1 MKKPISVL
9 LSILIV
15 FSALNALSFGVSAAE
30 SDDAAGSKTDI
41 LFGDVNGD
49 GTVDFDDV
57 LGINAIIGD
66 ESVSEETKIIADV
79 NDDGAVTYADAVEL
93 KTALDNGDIYSLT
106 IYDRL
111 SDAGFCGKNGSN
123 VKYIIKKDGK
133 AIIFGSGAIKDSRI
147 SQIWLYSAEELIIK
161 NGVTVIGANAFY
173 NCSSVVSVEFPE
185 SLTEI
190 KKEAFEQDYDVVLQI
205 LPNTQSLKANI
216 FYKKNLPS
224 GLQSTVEN
232 QMDDIF
238 FNQLLRDSL
247 HVEPAKFDQLKQLTK
262 AEAVTIQIDDK
273 GSEKEHDASVNQ
285 LFGMGCG
292 LVIYFIIIMFA
303 SQVLRGVLEEKTNR
317 IVEVLISSVKP
328 MQLLIGKI
336 VGIAL
341 VGLTQLVIWIVLS
354 TAILGGIQL
363 FAPTLFGTE
372 SVETL
377 AETPGVNV
385 PDTSS
390 LTTAPSNIFEVIQ
403 NYFSVSFVT
412 IILCFI
418 FYFIVGY
425 LIYST
430 LYAATG
436 SVVDNES
443 DSQQYNSCCWP
454 SSSCRASPRTPTE
467 LWPSGSP

>member
-190 KKEAFEQDYDVVLQI
+190 KKEAFCRCGELNSITIPKGVTSIGLDAFSSCD
-205 LPNTQSLKANI
+205 SLASI
-216 FYKKNLPS
+216 
-224 GLQSTVEN
+224 TVEDGN
-232 QMDDIF
+232 TVYDSREGCNAIIETATNTLILGCKTTIM
-238 FNQLLRDSL
+238 LDSL
-247 HVEPAKFDQLKQLTK
+247 NGIGEK
-262 AEAVTIQIDDK
+262 AFYNCWNLSRIYIPK
-273 GSEKEHDASVNQ
+273 GSCIRQ
-285 LFGMGCG
+285 QRG
-292 LVIYFIIIMFA
+292 LRRYH
-303 SQVLRGVLEEKTNR
+303 RNGDR
-317 IVEVLISSVKP
+317 H
-328 MQLLIGKI
+328 
-336 VGIAL
+336 
-341 VGLTQLVIWIVLS
+341 
-354 TAILGGIQL
+354 
-363 FAPTLFGTE
+363 
-372 SVETL
+372 
-377 AETPGVNV
+377 
-385 PDTSS
+385 PDQR
-390 LTTAPSNIFEVIQ
+390 LQ
-403 NYFSVSFVT
+403 KY
-412 IILCFI
+412 
-418 FYFIVGY
+418 GD
-425 LIYST
+425 
-430 LYAATG
+430 TG
-436 SVVDNES
+436 R
-443 DSQQYNSCCWP
+443 YNKY
-454 SSSCRASPRTPTE
+454 R
-467 LWPSGSP
+467 